1 MADYSIIA
9 DVSRYLVELLRENMC
24 PELISLPAQIDAGF
38 PGEKNQDYI
47 LGLFLYNIEE
57 EKNVVLPRFQQAGRM
72 ALQQSPKPYRLY
84 YMLFINSVSQTNF
97 KSVDA
102 QKIIGRAAQVLGDQ
116 TEVRTDML
124 QPWLETLEPPV
135 MLSQDKIS
143 LEAKFQVWQA
153 VNQPYQLSL
162 FYQAAPVMISS
173 ENIMDIVRVSEAS
186 FSLQHMEERRQEG

>member
-9 DVSRYLVELLRENMC
+9 DVSRYLVEMLREKMC
-24 PELISLPAQIDAGF
+24 PELISLPAQIEVGF

-47 LGLFLYNIEE
+47 VGLFLYNIEE
-57 EKNVVLPRFQQAGRM
+57 EKDVVLPRFQQAGRM

-84 YMLFINSVSQTNF
+84 YMLFINSASQSNF
-97 KSVDA
+97 KSADA
-102 QKIIGRAAQVLGDQ
+102 QKIIGRAAQVLGDR

-124 QPWLETLEPPV
+124 QPWLEVVEPPV
-135 MLSQDKIS
+135 ILSQDKIS
-143 LEAKFQVWQA
+143 LEAKFHVWQA

-186 FSLQHMEERRQEG
+186 FSLQHIEERRQE

>member
-9 DVSRYLVELLRENMC
+9 DVSRYLVELLRESMC

-57 EKNVVLPRFQQAGRM
+57 EKNVVLPRFQQVGRM

>member
-9 DVSRYLVELLRENMC
+9 DVSKYLVDMLRENMC
-24 PELISLPAQIDAGF
+24 PELISLPSQIEVAF

-57 EKNVVLPRFQQAGRM
+57 EKNAVLPRFQQAGQM

-84 YMLFINSVSQTNF
+84 YMLFINSASQTSF
-97 KSVDA
+97 KSADT
-102 QKIIGRAAQVLGDQ
+102 QKIMGRAAQILGDR
-116 TEVRTDML
+116 TEMRTDML
-124 QPWLETLEPPV
+124 QPWLEMLEPPV
-135 MLSQDKIS
+135 ILSQDKIS
-143 LEAKFQVWQA
+143 LEAKLHIWQA